1 MPSTPLELIDIHT
14 RHISWNER
22 VKSSNVKEYEKF
34 LKRMSTVVKKRLSG
48 TKPLTEY
55 TTTRLEKLNANIEQD
70 LRDINKK
77 VYEQFKTQAKD
88 LASYEA
94 EFEVKSLEKLV
105 EHSFV
110 LPSTTQLNSAV
121 FNTPLAQIEGV
132 TKGKILES
140 FFKDFDDSVVSKIQ
154 GSIISGYY
162 TGLTNSQIVRSII
175 GTKKMNF
182 MDGDFA
188 KKRRHMEAVVRTG
201 LQHAA
206 NQARQETWNNNKD
219 IIKGVLWLATLDTRT
234 TITCQALDQKV
245 FPVDSGPRPPAHV
258 NCRSTTVA
266 QLDDRFSVL
275 SEGRTRVARDPET
288 GEVYS
293 VNAKTQYYDW
303 LKAESPAVQDSIIG
317 PSRGKLL
324 REGGLSSKRFAEL
337 QLGKNFEPLT
347 LKQMKALEP
356 LAFDRAGVLKNFT
369 IDELMMMTEDIS
381 KMTPAQVATYK
392 KQLAAFNKKVTAAK
406 KRVIAAKKKVT
417 IANKQ
422 LSAAKKKKSGV
433 PEARAKVEAA
443 KQKVADLDREL
454 KELTGESVP
463 GTSVVK
469 ISDSD
474 ILKTKKS
481 LEQSG
486 ISLAHK
492 ISADTDIQLISAVTS
507 INKEVE
513 EILKVKIGIFSKNKI
528 KDTVQNVSI
537 QITNNSSILNDLK
550 AVGSY
555 SPSRHRILLKSDLP
569 IGSDIKLGRYIVGK
583 NMNDAFRHELGH
595 TVYMNPKGFD
605 QFDKILFTQAVD
617 EIGGLQKLKTTVST
631 YASTNIN
638 EAFAE
643 CFSVLPKAIEIALD
657 DMFGVTTKTATTT
670 KKAVSVASTDFSD
683 IAKIEEQ
690 LKNKFNMQK
699 VYIENPLE
707 KHTELLKSIE
717 QTLSE
722 DIYEK
727 FPLLKEQ
734 LSEKSSLKHI
744 YFDATKAPLFAA
756 DPAVLAVYDPVD
768 KAIRLGNRVTVRPLS
783 PNLQLGSYNVS
794 KDFNSAFRH
803 EYGHHVY
810 SKVVTKEMSDKWDT
824 YFVNNIF
831 EEYTDFKKIS
841 TYADTD
847 ASEAFAE
854 TFAAITSP
862 KYSWKG
868 AYGTATRLP
877 KDIEDMM
884 ISIIGKPKTA
894 TTTATTTKTVTKS
907 VSVPRPPV
915 TSKVS
920 IPTMTELLSSDE
932 VTDKYI
938 EYLEDRAKKVV
949 ITKKA
954 EDRIRKAL
962 SEQQKINIKL
972 KTGVE
977 NNLKAKMSALPT
989 AQQESY
995 SEFKKYFKIDSSSDS
1010 AEAILIDRWATDS
1023 GRTEISQFMQ
1033 FMAKE
1038 EFGLSASSTSDF
1050 FKLSD
1055 AGIAKKGFDAAKVKE
1070 GAKLFLREMY
1080 NETQAEFKRQGIKEI
1095 TLFRGMN
1102 LQRDKVGSIINQLES
1117 GKIVAKLEGHNFRP
1131 LSSFSTSTDIAIHF
1145 AGEADDGGIHNV
1157 ISIKVPVERII
1168 SSPVTGYGCRREFEY
1183 VVLGSNKT
1191 YDNVLSAYKL
1201 APVDLPAGVPSEF
1214 LSPKNIFNAFES
1226 YANNF

>member
-643 CFSVLPKAIEIALD
+643 CFSVWSHPKYGSTGIRLPKAIEIALD
-657 DMFGVTTKTATTT
+657 DMFGVTTK
-670 KKAVSVASTDFSD
+670 
-683 IAKIEEQ
+683 
-690 LKNKFNMQK
+690 
-699 VYIENPLE
+699 
-707 KHTELLKSIE
+707 
-717 QTLSE
+717 
-722 DIYEK
+722 
-727 FPLLKEQ
+727 
-734 LSEKSSLKHI
+734 
-744 YFDATKAPLFAA
+744 
-756 DPAVLAVYDPVD
+756 
-768 KAIRLGNRVTVRPLS
+768 
-783 PNLQLGSYNVS
+783 
-794 KDFNSAFRH
+794 
-803 EYGHHVY
+803 
-810 SKVVTKEMSDKWDT
+810 
-824 YFVNNIF
+824 
-831 EEYTDFKKIS
+831 
-841 TYADTD
+841 
-847 ASEAFAE
+847 
-854 TFAAITSP
+854 
-862 KYSWKG
+862 
-868 AYGTATRLP
+868 
-877 KDIEDMM
+877 
-884 ISIIGKPKTA
+884 
-894 TTTATTTKTVTKS
+894 TATTTKTVTKS